1 MFDKLKV
8 VVDLIS
14 KNNLDGILLT
24 SEINRYWFL
33 DFKSSWGY
41 LFINNS
47 GKSIFLIDS
56 RYFFA
61 AIKEIKNVNE
71 IILLNGNLKN
81 KLNEIISKLNIK
93 KLGIESEHCLVNEYD
108 FLKSLNVNITPC
120 LTNELRITKTKN
132 ELDKLQIA
140 ADIASETINWIK
152 EIDLIG
158 KTEKEVAK
166 LISIHMLELGAS
178 GNSFDPIV
186 ASGKNGAVAHHSP
199 TNKIIED
206 GDMLTIDIGCIYENY
221 CSDITRSFIVGTNY
235 DPEMIKIYECVL
247 NSQLQGIEMVQLGK
261 TGNDID
267 KICRDYIIKNNYGQY
282 FTHSTGH
289 GVGIQVHELPNIS
302 PNSKFII
309 KPNYVFTIEPGIYI
323 ENFGGVRI
331 EDTVYIDEENQVHIL
346 TKKANKNIF
355 QKN

>member
-47 GKSIFLIDS
+47 GKSIFLVDS

-61 AIKEIKNVNE
+61 AIKSIKNVDE
-71 IILLNGNLKN
+71 IILLKGNLKN
-81 KLNEIISKLNIK
+81 KLSEIISTLNIR
-93 KLGIESEHCLVNEYD
+93 KLGVESEHCIVNEYE
-108 FLKSLNVNITPC
+108 FLKKLNTKIIPC
-120 LTNELRITKTKN
+120 LTNELRIAKTKN

-140 ADIASETINWIK
+140 SDIASETINWVR
-152 EIDLIG
+152 EQELIG
-158 KTEKEVAK
+158 KSEKEVAR

-178 GNSFDPIV
+178 ANSFDPIV
-186 ASGKNGAVAHHSP
+186 ASGRNGAIAHHSP
-199 TNKIIED
+199 TDKIIDD

-221 CSDITRSFIVGTNY
+221 CSDITRSFIVGKNY
-235 DPEMIKIYECVL
+235 NQEIVKIYNCVL
-247 NSQLQGIEMVQLGK
+247 NSQLLGIQNVKLGMS
-261 TGNDID
+261 GHDID
-267 KICRDYIIKNNYGQY
+267 KVCREYICKNNYGQY

-289 GVGIQVHELPNIS
+289 GVGIEVHELPNIS

-309 KPNYVFTIEPGIYI
+309 KPNYVFTIEPGIYL
-323 ENFGGVRI
+323 ENIGGVRI
-331 EDTVYIDEENQVHIL
+331 EDTIYVDEENKVHIL
-346 TKKANKNIF
+346 TNKANKDIF
-355 QKN
+355 QK